1 MKFKNIFHIDN
12 DPDDTEFFF
21 AAALDACSSV
31 SVEIFFDAQR
41 ALERLGDIQIIPD
54 AIFLDLNMPIMDGF
68 EFLNKIKNQS
78 VLQSIPVIILST
90 TSLQETI
97 DAAKKK
103 GAAGFI
109 TKPSDY
115 YQLVDILKTYLL

>member
-21 AAALDACSSV
+21 VAALEACSTV
-31 SVEIFFDAQR
+31 SVDVFFDARR
-41 ALERLGDIQIIPD
+41 ALEKLSEISIIPD

-68 EFLNKIKNQS
+68 QFLREIKS
-78 VLQSIPVIILST
+78 LSALQSIPVIILST
-90 TSLQETI
+90 SSQQETV
-97 DAAKKK
+97 DAAKKM
-103 GAAGFI
+103 GAQGFI

-115 YQLVDILKTYLL
+115 YQLVDILKSYL